1 MENETNRHQIFDRVF
16 LAGCS
21 WHIRFVIPLIRE
33 VFKLDIPDDAFIESL
48 SNEQVEHIYDDD
60 GNETLVKRITD
71 AIFKFDGNTYHFECE
86 SKNDGEIMLR
96 ISQYDMNIAFRNAEY
111 DKYTVNM
118 QLPETAVIFLRNH
131 RKIPDEGTITYHKG
145 NQELTHKVPFL
156 KVKEYTLEEL
166 SNKHLYILL
175 PFYLMRYEYA
185 IKHTKNKYEL
195 IENEARRVYDVIE
208 YAYKVEL
215 IGMTEYENILSLCKN
230 VINVICENTEIEE
243 RLVEAMGYDTVI
255 LTAEERGVIK
265 GIKQGKLE
273 QLVELVRDGLLSI
286 SDAARISKKTEEEFR
301 KLL

>member
-1 MENETNRHQIFDRVF
+1 MEEKANRHQIFDKVF

-21 WHIRFVIPLIRE
+21 WHIRLVIPLIRE
-33 VFKLDIPDDAFIESL
+33 VFKLDIPDDAIIESL
-48 SNEQVEHIYDDD
+48 SNEQVEHVYDEY

-86 SKNDGEIMLR
+86 SKNDGQIMLR

-111 DKYTVNM
+111 DKYSVNM
-118 QLPETAVIFLRNH
+118 ELPETAVIFLRNH
-131 RKIPDEGTITYHKG
+131 RNIPDEGAITYRKG

-156 KVKEYTLEEL
+156 KVKEYSLEDL
-166 SNKHLYILL
+166 SDKHLYILL

-185 IKHTKNKYEL
+185 IKHTKNKYGL

-208 YAYKVEL
+208 CAYKAGL

-230 VINVICENTEIEE
+230 VIDVISKDTEIEE

-255 LTAEERGVIK
+255 LTAEERGIVKATVEHIK
-265 GIKQGKLE
+265 SLMEATKISFDEACNILN
-273 QLVELVRDGLLSI
+273 VRDKELYRNYI
-286 SDAARISKKTEEEFR
+286 R
-301 KLL
+301 